1 LPVFLDSLPPS
12 RGPYR
17 LRLFC
22 QHSTQW
28 QIKGSKSDGPR
39 KGYRFLDLGSGNEV
53 TLYPTIVSMICPA
66 AMRETHFIDAWDQG
80 RNVARMKSFEKGHA
94 MSDPGVPG
102 ALVQFG

>member
-1 LPVFLDSLPPS
+1 M
-12 RGPYR
+12 
-17 LRLFC
+17 
-22 QHSTQW
+22 
-28 QIKGSKSDGPR
+28 KGSKSDGPR
-39 KGYRFLDLGSGNEV
+39 NGYRFLDLGSGNEV

-102 ALVQFG
+102 AVWVAAGQRRSSDVSPMIGTGLRRAVRSLLY